1 MSIGSG
7 IETEIKLRL
16 PDAATGRKL
25 LRRAGLKVKRRRKFE
40 SNLVYDTAE
49 FSLRQRGELLRL
61 RLSGRDMVLTFKGRP
76 VPARHKTRE
85 EIETALG
92 DITVMDQILRHLG
105 FQVVFRYEKYRTEY
119 APARGT
125 GVVTL
130 DETPIGVFLEIE
142 GEAGWI
148 DRTAQR
154 LGFNQS
160 DYISASYGS
169 LYASFCTEHG
179 LQENEMV
186 FPKAYSKSATVPRSR
201 FQ

>member
-1 MSIGSG
+1 LSIGSA

-40 SNLVYDTAE
+40 SNFVYDTSE
-49 FSLRQRGELLRL
+49 SSLRQRGELLRL

-76 VPARHKTRE
+76 VPARHKTRKE
-85 EIETALG
+85 LETVLG

-119 APARGT
+119 SPARGT

-130 DETPIGVFLEIE
+130 DQTPIGVFLEIE

-148 DRTAQR
+148 DRTARR

-160 DYISASYGS
+160 EYINASYGS
-169 LYASFCTEHG
+169 LYASFCAEHG
-179 LQENEMV
+179 LQKSDMV
-186 FPKAYSKSATVPRSR
+186 FPKGHSKSATVPRSR
-201 FQ
+201 LQ